1 MTQSGAPALIVW
13 YHGPIPV
20 DYMGLVARIYLSSGR
35 KVWSVVDKV
44 LQHVP
49 GLEMF
54 RSHLR

>member
-44 LQHVP
+44 LQYLP

-54 RSHLR
+54 RMHLR

>member
-1 MTQSGAPALIVW
+1 MW

-44 LQHVP
+44 LQYLP

-54 RSHLR
+54 RIHLR